1 MPLESTLDDIVA
13 KLNERDFPDE
23 AAISNGIV
31 LRVLGDL
38 NWPVHEHRVVWP
50 EYKTM
55 NGRVDYALC
64 DPPSKPVVFVEV
76 KQQGMAEAHTAV
88 KQALRYAFDEGVRF
102 VVLTDGQTW
111 SFFLPTE
118 RGSYEERRVFK
129 LDLCALPSQESKD
142 VLARYLEH
150 GRVASG
156 DALEV
161 ARNEHRDR
169 SRRESALRMLPE
181 AWANLVQR
189 PDDTLVRLL
198 ADAVESQTKVRP
210 VDTDVRGFLRSL
222 KVSSEGGNLK
232 KPSNP
237 AKPIVSAGKRK
248 QSKPTPRA
256 IKCIGTVIINGNR
269 HHYKNRRKAVEI
281 VLTELQ
287 NANGR
292 FFSELTKHPK
302 IRGRKRVLVA
312 KSAEEMYP
320 DSPHLRQRVGR
331 LPNGWLLCKDTLDSK
346 VAMKIVDAAVE
357 VSGAALAWDPSL
369 TSE

>member
-23 AAISNGIV
+23 AAISTGIV

-55 NGRVDYALC
+55 HGRVDYALC

-129 LDLCALPSQESKD
+129 LDLCAWSSQESKD

-150 GRVASG
+150 GRVSSG
-156 DALEV
+156 EALEAARKEYRDQMSRET
-161 ARNEHRDR
+161 ARNALPMAWSELVRKGN
-169 SRRESALRMLPE
+169 ES
-181 AWANLVQR
+181 
-189 PDDTLVRLL
+189 LVRLL
-198 ADAVESQTKVRP
+198 SDAVEAQTKVRP
-210 VDTDVRGFLRSL
+210 VDTDVREFLRSL
-222 KVSSEGGNLK
+222 KVSSEGGNTRE
-232 KPSNP
+232 PRNR
-237 AKPIVSAGKRK
+237 AKPIVPAGKRK
-248 QSKPTPRA
+248 QSKPSPRA
-256 IKCIGTVIINGNR
+256 IKCIGSVNIKGTR

-281 VLTELQ
+281 VLAELQ
-287 NANGR
+287 KANGR

-302 IRGRKRVLVA
+302 IRGPKRVLVA

-320 DSPHLRQRVGR
+320 HSPHLRQKVGR
-331 LPNGWLLCKDTLDSK
+331 LPDGWLLCKDTLDSK

-357 VSGAALAWDPSL
+357 VSGADLAWDPPL